1 MPRSNFFQD
10 PRIINTVDIK
20 KNNDSTKYIEVATR
34 NEEKIREYKR
44 ILKDF
49 EIVGKSI
56 DIEEIQS
63 TDPIKVATHKAKDAY
78 RENGHNPI
86 LVEDVSLDIQGL
98 GGRPGPF
105 VKDFTEEVEMR
116 RILSRDWLKGKN
128 RAALARV
135 IFAIFDG
142 VQSYYWIGA
151 TEGEISPEPKGLNG
165 FGFDDIFIPK
175 GSNKTFAEMSG
186 SEKDKFSMRRK
197 ALESFLLSPFEQR
210 YPIFELPE
218 PYSQELERVQI
229 EKLQN
234 KKATRFAFALEPIE
248 DNNKINNKF
257 VAQNYSPITFESNNY
272 FTRFLPKK
280 GSRSLG
286 LMLTDVDRGKL
297 KMYKNGN
304 PVIWQMG
311 PERRHL
317 ALAQRAEFFINNQ
330 SKEVHSVLDN
340 LDKNAAKFPKRSNSR
355 SMTVEKAL
363 GISGSSGVT
372 TAISLKEIGY
382 KKLSSEKLVSR
393 SKSSKS
399 GLFNI
404 VGKYARSYYAVGSLP
419 FTSGWRDVVVMS
431 AIGHMLVFV
440 HRNNINAI
448 DFQNQ
453 VDLIKDSRD
462 QIKRLNLGSSAEKRA
477 LRNIGA
483 ALGCNPVED
492 LKKAKVLY
500 KEAGV
505 RAFRIYTINS
515 DPRVVQTAKALRDE
529 FGDEIEIFVGQ
540 LVDKKQCIKLISPEI
555 RVDGFIFGHGGGRQ
569 CTSAINGMALSTME
583 ELYQILT
590 DPLFNNVSILV
601 EGGLGSYVGGMLIL
615 GVDCI
620 LRNAQFANCII
631 EQGDIFFEH
640 KNGEICHPYH
650 GSASAPTMI
659 IESFNKENAEQRLFF
674 SGRTKNVE
682 GSSGYTFYK
691 ERANSMSFYVEEFK
705 HYAARTLADLGV
717 ESIWELRE
725 FLSSYHEDLLR
736 IMTPEAIHTGTAYK
750 S

>member
-10 PRIINTVDIK
+10 PRIINVVNK
-20 KNNDSTKYIEVATR
+20 QESKNLFKYIEVATR

-49 EIVGKSI
+49 DIVGKSI
-56 DIEEIQS
+56 EIEEIQS
-63 TDPIKVATHKAKDAY
+63 SDSVKVAINKAKDAY
-78 RENGHNPI
+78 RENGNNPI

-98 GGRPGPF
+98 GGKPGPF

-116 RILSRDWLKGKN
+116 RIISRDWLKGKD
-128 RAALARV
+128 RSALARV
-135 IFAIFDG
+135 IFSIFDG
-142 VQSYYWIGA
+142 VESYYWIGS
-151 TEGEISPEPKGLNG
+151 TQGEISSEPRGLNG

-175 GSNKTFAEMSG
+175 GSKKTFAEMSG
-186 SEKDKFSMRRK
+186 PEKDKFSMRRK
-197 ALESFLLSPFEQR
+197 ALESFLEKPFIQS

-229 EKLQN
+229 DKLQN
-234 KKATRFAFALEPIE
+234 KKAIKFAFSLEPIE

-257 VAQNYSPITFESNNY
+257 IAQNYSPVTFEANNY
-272 FTRFLPKK
+272 FTRFLPKT
-280 GSRSLG
+280 GSSSLG

-297 KMYKNGN
+297 KMYKNGD

-330 SKEVHSVLDN
+330 SKEVHHVLDE
-340 LDKNAAKFPKRSNSR
+340 LDKSAKDFPRRNNRRSS
-355 SMTVEKAL
+355 TVEKAL
-363 GISGSSGVT
+363 GIDGTSGVT

-419 FTSGWRDVVVMS
+419 FTSGWRDVIVMS

-448 DFQNQ
+448 DFRNQ
-453 VDLIKDSRD
+453 VKLIIESKD
-462 QIKRLNLGSSAEKRA
+462 QIKRLNLGTSAEKRA

-492 LKKAKVLY
+492 LKKAKILF

-505 RAFRIYTINS
+505 RAFRIYSINS
-515 DPRVVQTAKALRDE
+515 DPRIIQTAKALRDE

-540 LVDKKQCIKLISPEI
+540 LVDKKQCIKLISPDI
-555 RVDGFIFGHGGGRQ
+555 KVDGFIFGHGGGRQ

-583 ELYQILT
+583 ELYGILT

-601 EGGLGSYVGGMLIL
+601 EGGLGTYVGGMLIL

-620 LRNAQFANCII
+620 LRNAQFANCVI

-640 KNGEICHPYH
+640 KNGDICHPYH

-659 IESFNKENAEQRLFF
+659 IESYNKENAEQRLFF

-691 ERANSMSFYVEEFK
+691 ERANSMSFYIEEFK

-725 FLSSYHEDLLR
+725 FLNSYHEDLLR
-736 IMTPEAIHTGTAYK
+736 IMTPEAIFTGTAYK